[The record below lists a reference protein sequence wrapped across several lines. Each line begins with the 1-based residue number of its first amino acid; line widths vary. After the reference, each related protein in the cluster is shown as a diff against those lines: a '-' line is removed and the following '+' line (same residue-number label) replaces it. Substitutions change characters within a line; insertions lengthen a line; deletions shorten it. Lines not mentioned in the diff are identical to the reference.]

1 VFIEI
6 RRVRIEPQNV
16 SRVLELRG
24 SLLREGS
31 PHVRQAD
38 LVRLS
43 DGVWLDVRILVD
55 DALVPEPLELRALM
69 GEPLSV
75 ERGERVHTTGTAW
88 AAGR

>member
-1 VFIEI
+1 MSVFIEI
-6 RRVRIEPQNV
+6 RRVRIDPQHIP
-16 SRVLELRG
+16 RVLELRG
-24 SLLREGS
+24 ALRE
-31 PHVRQAD
+31 HVRQAD

-43 DGVWLDVRILVD
+43 DDVWLDVRILTD
-55 DALVPEPLELRALM
+55 DAPVPEPPELRALM